1 MTEPAKAK
9 AESAKAKKAAE
20 TREAI
25 VNVCI
30 KMFAERGFVSTSLD
44 EIGRAAGIT
53 KGAIYW
59 HFENKDALFTAILT
73 RIREI
78 WDEEMLQPLS
88 VEGSPRRKLQQLFD
102 HYEELFKEDPF
113 VCLFLHRVLM
123 DADDRFAPQVDKVFE
138 ETTGIIA
145 KVIADGAHR
154 GEFRPDVESNALAR
168 LIVSGLAGA
177 HLQAKYSKG
186 VTLNAL
192 LVELREAVL
201 LRATLRRIGIA

>member
-1 MTEPAKAK
+1 MAESANAKM
-9 AESAKAKKAAE
+9 ESAKAKKAAE
-20 TREAI
+20 TRESI

-30 KMFAERGFVSTSLD
+30 RMFAERGFVSTSLD

-59 HFENKDALFTAILT
+59 HFENKDALFTAILS

-78 WDEEMLQPLS
+78 WDEEVLQPLS
-88 VEGSPRRKLQQLFD
+88 AEGSPRRKLQQLFD

-138 ETTGIIA
+138 ETTGLIA
-145 KVIADGAHR
+145 KVLADGASR
-154 GEFRPDVESNALAR
+154 GEFRSDVEADTLAR
-168 LIVSGLAGA
+168 LIVSALAGA
-177 HLQAKYSKG
+177 HLQAKYSRG

-192 LVELREAVL
+192 LAELREAVL
-201 LRATLRRIGIA
+201 LRATIRRIGTS

>member
-1 MTEPAKAK
+1 M
-9 AESAKAKKAAE
+9 AESANAKAQSAKAQKAAE
-20 TREAI
+20 TRESI

-30 KMFAERGFVSTSLD
+30 RMFAERGFVSTSLD

-78 WDEEMLQPLS
+78 WDEEMLQPLA
-88 VEGSPRRKLQQLFD
+88 VDGSPRRKLQQLFD

-138 ETTGIIA
+138 ETAG
-145 KVIADGAHR
+145 VIARVIAEGAGR
-154 GEFRPDVESNALAR
+154 GEFRPDVEADALAR
-168 LIVSGLAGA
+168 LIVAGLAGA

-201 LRATLRRIGIA
+201 LRATLRRIGLA